1 MPDTGKI
8 LAYRTGGGFGVRLD
22 AGNGFPGAVI
32 TPHYDSLLVK
42 VSTWGRT
49 YEQAIQKMVRNLR
62 EFRIR
67 GIKTNIPFLEKV
79 MHHEKFITGKYDT
92 TFVDT
97 TTEIF
102 EFAEAKDRGTKM
114 LSFIGDIT
122 VNGVEG
128 ALKVEKPEFSK
139 PIVPKVNR
147 QQPFENRYK
156 TNT

>member
-1 MPDTGKI
+1 
-8 LAYRTGGGFGVRLD
+8 
-22 AGNGFPGAVI
+22 
-32 TPHYDSLLVK
+32 
-42 VSTWGRT
+42 
-49 YEQAIQKMVRNLR
+49 
-62 EFRIR
+62 
-67 GIKTNIPFLEKV
+67 
-79 MHHEKFITGKYDT
+79 YDT

-147 QQPFENRYK
+147 QQPFENGTKQILDEQGPEGLANWVKEQDKVLLTDTTFRDAHQSLLATRIRTK
-156 TNT
+156 D